1 MSNLCNVDEDG
12 TVSAGTLDEEQL
24 ESLRQTL
31 PFRELVENEDDHGRL
46 HGVMYPENV
55 QRARLSVCKRPR
67 MVAGGEKIFT
77 GLSERCTHF
86 PCLSIFLFLNLCLLI
101 LLPDDC

>member
-46 HGVMYPENV
+46 HGVMYPKNV

-67 MVAGGEKIFT
+67 MVAGGEKFSLVSLNGAHT
-77 GLSERCTHF
+77 SLVSRYSSF
-86 PCLSIFLFLNLCLLI
+86 SIYAC
-101 LLPDDC
+101 